1 MYGDAPDSWILRG
14 PEEPCKWH
22 DYDGEEDKCPQC
34 VASEDFADEQAFAYL
49 RGE

>member
-22 DYDGEEDKCPQC
+22 DYDGEGECPDC
-34 VASEDFADEQAFAYL
+34 RESESFADEQAVAYL